1 MFSIIVQEASWSM
14 TGTEVRFVPAFT
26 TGGSVEFVPKR
37 KFLNFLHFCVF
48 LSLKLLKLGEI
59 DDVEVLAWK
68 FDIVKFWTNLMSGQ
82 VMKHLFWSKKISIIG
97 REENNLILL

>member
-1 MFSIIVQEASWSM
+1 M

-48 LSLKLLKLGEI
+48 LSLKLLKLGEV
-59 DDVEVLAWK
+59 DGVNVLA
-68 FDIVKFWTNLMSGQ
+68 
-82 VMKHLFWSKKISIIG
+82 
-97 REENNLILL
+97 